1 MNLGFLASFI
11 ALIAVIYFSIRRQ
24 NKQYRQE
31 EAAFWNRERRANSVR
46 RKSLDGLA
54 YITIPL
60 ETFPT
65 RLLTENTVVQECI
78 DTLVSL
84 TSRKI
89 VNLTG
94 WSNTDLKLE
103 YGTANINLL
112 AEYDQ
117 NYTVL
122 VRTLQK
128 WADELLAAGFQDE
141 AAVLMDFAVNTGTD
155 VGATYSKLADYRAS
169 RGQWEQIDLLIEKA
183 QSLNSLNKDII
194 LKHLREKSI

>member
-1 MNLGFLASFI
+1 MKLGFLASFI
-11 ALIAVIYFSIRRQ
+11 ALIGIISFSIRRQ
-24 NKQYRQE
+24 NKQRKQQE
-31 EAAFWNRERRANSVR
+31 DAFWDRERRANNVR
-46 RKSLDGLA
+46 RKSLDGLS

-65 RLLTENTVVQECI
+65 HLLQDNAVVRECI
-78 DTLVSL
+78 ETLSAL
-84 TSRKI
+84 TSQKI

-112 AEYDQ
+112 SEYDQ

-128 WADELLAAGFQDE
+128 WADELLAAGFADE
-141 AAVLMDFAVNTGTD
+141 AAVLMEFAVNTGTD
-155 VGATYSKLADYRAS
+155 VGATYYKLADYRAS
-169 RGQWEQIDLLIEKA
+169 MGQWEQIDGLIEKA
-183 QSLNSLNKDII
+183 QGLNSLNKDVI